1 MIQRFKMQDYS
12 IDVDYGI
19 HVIRR
24 LNARF
29 DGLSTAF
36 LDFILETILTN
47 EEVADY
53 LINNVRIGEDVVV
66 IDEDSGVS
74 FAMNIGLDC
83 FYVKTVYNT
92 DEDNMFVG
100 DMQKVL
106 HFARKDSLR
115 IEEFQRRRTPNYA

>member
-1 MIQRFKMQDYS
+1 MIQRFKMQDFS

-24 LNARF
+24 LNTRF

-47 EEVADY
+47 KEVADY
-53 LINNVRIGEDVVV
+53 LINSVRIGEDVVV

-74 FAMNIGLDC
+74 FAVNIGLDC

-92 DEDNMFVG
+92 DDGNMFVG

-106 HFARKDSLR
+106 HFARKASLR
-115 IEEFQRRRTPNYA
+115 IEEFQRRRTPNHA

>member
-29 DGLSTAF
+29 EGLGTAF
-36 LDFILETILTN
+36 LDFVLETILTN

-53 LINNVRIGEDVVV
+53 LINDVRIGEDVVV

-92 DEDNMFVG
+92 DKDNMFVG
-100 DMQKVL
+100 EMQKVL
-106 HFARKDSLR
+106 HFARKASLR

>member
-24 LNARF
+24 LNTRF

-36 LDFILETILTN
+36 LDFILETLLTN
-47 EEVADY
+47 EEVVDY

-74 FAMNIGLDC
+74 LAINIGLDC

-92 DEDNMFVG
+92 DVDNMFVG

-106 HFARKDSLR
+106 HFARKASLR
-115 IEEFQRRRTPNYA
+115 IEEFQRRRTPHYA

>member
-29 DGLSTAF
+29 EGLGTAF
-36 LDFILETILTN
+36 LDLVLETILTN

-53 LINNVRIGEDVVV
+53 LINDVRIGEDVVV

-100 DMQKVL
+100 EMQKVL
-106 HFARKDSLR
+106 HFARKASLR
-115 IEEFQRRRTPNYA
+115 IEEFQRRRIPNYA